1 MIVLSK
7 RKGVRFLLSLWSA
20 MAAYGAVVTVPS
32 GGNLQQTI
40 NNANPGDTIILPA
53 GAVFTGNFTLPNKGS
68 SSRAYITIESSMAA
82 SLPEGRRVGPSN
94 VPMMAALVTP
104 NTAPAIAADD
114 YANHYQL
121 IGLEIHPAAGIYP
134 YDLVTFGS
142 GLTTSVAALPHDLL
156 MDRVYIHGDPTV
168 GTKRGLSLNCAAAMV
183 ENSYI
188 SSIMSTSQDASGI
201 GEWNGTG
208 PFTITNNYVEGAAE
222 SILLGGATPAISGLV
237 PSNITIQGNYFSKPL
252 SWNPS
257 SSTYAG
263 TPWIVKN
270 LFEIKSAKNV
280 TITGNVIENNWVSS
294 QNGYAVLFT
303 VRTSGDTDPT
313 AVIENIDFEKNL
325 IRNTASAI
333 NMSGQDDDGSGYS
346 SNIMIRNNLFEV
358 NGASWGGGGNVY
370 QILNAMNDVTID
382 HNTSI
387 QDGEMG
393 IMDGAPDPG
402 AVIQNNI
409 AFNGPYG
416 FVGSGYGTGTP
427 AFNHYLPGGVFRNNA
442 IIGGTA
448 AFYPTGNFFPADAS
462 AVGFV
467 GYASGNYALASTSP
481 YIAAA
486 TDGTALGADVA
497 NLQSLWNAA
506 ILGTSLTRK
515 PRE

>member
-1 MIVLSK
+1 
-7 RKGVRFLLSLWSA
+7 
-20 MAAYGAVVTVPS
+20 
-32 GGNLQQTI
+32 
-40 NNANPGDTIILPA
+40 
-53 GAVFTGNFTLPNKGS
+53 
-68 SSRAYITIESSMAA
+68 
-82 SLPEGRRVGPSN
+82 
-94 VPMMAALVTP
+94 MMATLVTP
-104 NTAPAIAADD
+104 NVMPAIAADD
-114 YANHYQL
+114 YAHHYQL
-121 IGLEIHPAAGIYP
+121 IGLEIHPAAGVYP

-168 GTKRGLSLNCAAAMV
+168 GTKRGLSLNCGAATV

-188 SSIMSTSQDASGI
+188 SSIMSTSQDATGI

-208 PFTITNNYVEGAAE
+208 PFTITNNYIEGAGE

-237 PSNITIQGNYFSKPL
+237 PSNITIQGNYLSKPL
-252 SWNPS
+252 SWYPS

-270 LFEIKSAKNV
+270 LLEIKSAKNV

-313 AVIENIDFEKNL
+313 AVIENIEFEKNL

-402 AVIQNNI
+402 AIIQNNI

-416 FVGSGYGTGTP
+416 FFGSGYGTGTL
-427 AFNHYLPGGVFRNNA
+427 AFNHYLPGGVFLNNA
-442 IIGGTA
+442 IIGGIA
-448 AFYPTGNFFPADAS
+448 GQYPAGNFFPADAF
-462 AVGFV
+462 AVGFA

-506 ILGTSLTRK
+506 ILGTSSTRK
-515 PRE
+515 PKE